1 MKYDLRSSS
10 WRLPVKNGSRMG
22 VANNTR
28 SNLRDLASAL
38 SMAGYGMSK
47 FEGLSQIFI

>member
-10 WRLPVKNGSRMG
+10 WRPPVKNGSRMV

-28 SNLRDLASAL
+28 SNLREFVSAL
-38 SMAGYGMSK
+38 STAGYGMSK
-47 FEGLSQIFI
+47 FEELSQIFI